1 MSAMKAEGMSYSRYF
16 KSGQKVLL
24 TATSADPMVGWT
36 DSLTTYFQ
44 GGGNSYFDL
53 TLPYGGTEDE
63 SFPFSADMPFVINSE
78 AFGLGLKLS
87 GKFSG
92 RVGKDVVR
100 INVAHDLQVFQRRNV
115 PRIEVEAGVRYT
127 KGRGT
132 LRTFHQ
138 QWEKNV
144 RILRSGQDLSKLKSF
159 PRRPIN
165 LSAGGVRFDIKKPV
179 EVADLCLVFIDLDGS
194 ASSPIC
200 ALSEVVW
207 TKETEDTE
215 RFTTGMR
222 FVSLLDSDLK
232 RLETFVENVQ
242 KSSVKN

>member
-1 MSAMKAEGMSYSRYF
+1 MNATKTEGMSYSRYF

-24 TATSADPMVGWT
+24 TANTADPVTGWT

-44 GGGNSYFDL
+44 GAGSNYFDL

-63 SFPFSADMPFVINSE
+63 SYPFAADMPFVINSE

-87 GKFSG
+87 GQFAS
-92 RVGKDVVR
+92 RVGKDVIR

-132 LRTFHQ
+132 LRTFHK
-138 QWEKNV
+138 QWEKNI
-144 RILRSGQDLSKLKSF
+144 RILRSGQSLSKLGSF

-165 LSAGGVRFDIKKPV
+165 LSASGVRFDVKKPV
-179 EVADLCLVFIDLDGS
+179 DIADLCLVLIDLDG
-194 ASSPIC
+194 APPIC

-207 TKETEDTE
+207 TRETEDVE

-232 RLETFVENVQ
+232 RLENFVENVQ
-242 KSSVKN
+242 RTAPGKN